1 MDKTVYPELKTTI
14 MGLEFPQCIGIA
26 AGFDKQAEAINEL
39 FKSGLAFV
47 EVGGITPK
55 PQPGNPS
62 PRMFRL
68 YEDEGIINRFGLNSE
83 GHNVIVPRLQ
93 QEYSRQQKH
102 RRGLIGVNLADNKGC
117 EDPVKDYL
125 LGITRCGPYSDF
137 MVLNISCPNQ
147 VGTTALQEETRLRG
161 MLDQVGEEDGGHVQI
176 YQYLNLLPEHA
187 PLLLKLSPD
196 LTHEQRDILW
206 REQAVP

>member
-1 MDKTVYPELKTTI
+1 M
-14 MGLEFPQCIGIA
+14 
-26 AGFDKQAEAINEL
+26 
-39 FKSGLAFV
+39 
-47 EVGGITPK
+47 
-55 PQPGNPS
+55 
-62 PRMFRL
+62 
-68 YEDEGIINRFGLNSE
+68 
-83 GHNVIVPRLQ
+83 
-93 QEYSRQQKH
+93 
-102 RRGLIGVNLADNKGC
+102 NLADNKDC

-161 MLDQVGEEDGGHVQI
+161 MLDQVGKEDGGHVQI

-206 REQAVP
+206 REQAIP